1 MLYAIKYRPAQAV
14 LVALMLAMT
23 TPTVSAA
30 VTAAPNVAC
39 NSSSLTLPPG
49 ALYPNGIARAS
60 DGTLY
65 VGLVTSGRILRKR
78 PNEDWETFF
87 AGADTVFAS
96 TTLRLDEQHGL
107 LWGNSPDFLPIGKTR
122 PHRVFAL
129 NVSSATINRSLTLPE
144 GGMGNDLVL
153 AKDGTVYLTETKAG
167 SIMRLS
173 PGEDN
178 FQILFRDK
186 RLAGPE
192 GIGAAG
198 IVLLNDRIM
207 AVANFGSGKL
217 YTLSYGEA
225 TPQLA
230 EILLPRTIE
239 NPDGMGLA
247 PDGSLIV
254 LENGIKSG
262 QGRILRITDPGVTGM
277 HSIEVIREG
286 MESPVN
292 LDITPQGCAF
302 VTEARIRHR
311 LLPGHEAE
319 VPDSFRI
326 YQLPLPLSAVD

>member
-1 MLYAIKYRPAQAV
+1 MLYAIKYRPAQAA
-14 LVALMLAMT
+14 LVALMLVIAA
-23 TPTVSAA
+23 PATVSAA
-30 VTAAPNVAC
+30 ATC
-39 NSSSLTLPPG
+39 TSTSMTLPAG

-78 PNEDWETFF
+78 PNENWETFF

-96 TTLRLDEQHGL
+96 TTLRLDEQRGL
-107 LWGNSPDFLPIGKTR
+107 LWGNSPDFLPTGKTR

-129 NVSSATINRSLTLPE
+129 NVSNATINRSLTLPE
-144 GGMGNDLVL
+144 GGMGNDMVL
-153 AKDGTVYLTETKAG
+153 AKDGTVYLTETKVG
-167 SIMRLS
+167 SIMRLR
-173 PGEDN
+173 PNEAN
-178 FQILFRDK
+178 FQIIFRDQ
-186 RLAGPE
+186 RLSGPN

-198 IVLLNDRIM
+198 IVLIDDKVM
-207 AVANFGSGKL
+207 AIANFGSGKL
-217 YTLSYGEA
+217 YTLSYGEE
-225 TPQLA
+225 TPRLS
-230 EILLPRTIE
+230 EVLLPRTIE

-262 QGRILRITDPGVTGM
+262 QGRILRIAAPSAAGM

-302 VTEARIRHR
+302 VSEARIRHR

-319 VPDSFRI
+319 VPYSFRI
-326 YQLPLPLSAVD
+326 YQLQLPLTTAN

>member
-1 MLYAIKYRPAQAV
+1 MLNVLKYRPLQA
-14 LVALMLAMT
+14 ALMALTLAT
-23 TPTVSAA
+23 VTPVVSAA
-30 VTAAPNVAC
+30 VTVMPDATCA
-39 NSSSLTLPPG
+39 STSMTLPPG

-78 PNEDWETFF
+78 PNENWETFF
-87 AGADTVFAS
+87 AGADTVYAS
-96 TTLRLDEQHGL
+96 TTLRLDEQRGL
-107 LWGNSPDFLPIGKTR
+107 LWGNSPDFLPTGNTR

-129 NVSSATINRSLTLPE
+129 NVSNATINRSLTLPE
-144 GGMGNDLVL
+144 GGMGNDMVL

-167 SIMRLS
+167 SIMRLR
-173 PGEDN
+173 PGEAN
-178 FQILFRDK
+178 FQIIFRDK
-186 RLAGPE
+186 RLAGPN

-198 IVLLNDRIM
+198 IVLIDDKVM

-217 YTLSYGEA
+217 YTLSYGEK
-225 TPQLA
+225 TPRLS

-239 NPDGMGLA
+239 NPDGMGMA

-254 LENGIKSG
+254 LENGIQSG
-262 QGRILRITDPGVTGM
+262 QGRILRITDPSTTGV
-277 HSIEVIREG
+277 HQIEVIREG

-302 VTEARIRHR
+302 VSEARIRHR
-311 LLPGHEAE
+311 LLAGREAE

-326 YQLPLPLSAVD
+326 YQLQLPLTAAH